1 MKNWKI
7 MLELPGVNVGNYGF
21 LTIIYEISK
30 NSQSIQKDS
39 IKKVYQNY
47 DLRLYSLKLDKEIEK
62 LDKLLIK

>member
-1 MKNWKI
+1 